1 MVVGIPIAGLA
12 YVHSPVAVFREQ
24 MSNRLGVLTRDIHA
38 KLDPGCWLPVGH
50 LSTVFNMKTPR
61 RHLVRGRVAKDC
73 WTALLAC
80 ESRAEPIPD
89 AATPSTTLPI
99 HGNEL
104 RIQCS
109 AVLFGERVCQF
120 V

>member
-24 MSNRLGVLTRDIHA
+24 MGNRLGVLTRDIHTQ
-38 KLDPGCWLPVGH
+38 LDPGRWLPVGH
-50 LSTVFNMKTPR
+50 LSTVLNMKTPR
-61 RHLVRGRVAKDC
+61 RHPVRGRVVRDC
-73 WTALLAC
+73 RTALLAR

-89 AATPSTTLPI
+89 AATPSTSLPI

-104 RIQCS
+104 RIQRF